1 MKQPTIYDVARLAGV
16 SHQTV
21 TRYLHGFEG
30 IRPET
35 RMRVEAALEKLEY
48 RPNSAARDLRSRRN
62 NRLGVLAHGLD
73 QPGPARV
80 IAGATAAARKRG
92 FVLDIVSMDG
102 DDGAS
107 VDEALSV
114 VTEHQIAGILAT
126 AQTDAILDTLQSR
139 TIGMPMVIDVRVRS
153 AGDTVGI
160 NERSGRL
167 AAQHLMDLGHRRV
180 GYVSGPMSW
189 FAAQSRM
196 KGFDAVISAY
206 GGSVVWRRNGDWSPE
221 SGQAA
226 WSSLSQDEKSV
237 TAIAAANDNMAIGVM
252 SAAVRA
258 GLDVPRDLSVVGTD
272 DIPVSRFLLPSLSTV
287 ALDFES
293 EGRYLVDTL
302 MARISRDAESA
313 LSVTAPRLTP
323 RESTRAI

>member
-30 IRPET
+30 IRPAT
-35 RMRVEAALEKLEY
+35 KMRVEAALEELEY

-80 IAGATAAARKRG
+80 IEGATAAARKRG
-92 FVLDIVSMDG
+92 YVLDIVSMDG
-102 DDGAS
+102 DDSTS

-126 AQTDAILDTLQSR
+126 AQTDAILETLQSR
-139 TIGMPMVIDVRVRS
+139 TIGVPIVIDVRVTS
-153 AGDTVGI
+153 SGDTVGI
-160 NERSGRL
+160 NERSGMI
-167 AAQHLMDLGHRRV
+167 AAQHLIDLGHRRI
-180 GYVSGPMSW
+180 GYVSGPTSW

-196 KGFDAVISAY
+196 TGFDAVVAAH
-206 GGSVVWRRNGDWSPE
+206 GGEVMWRRNGDWSPD

-226 WSSLSQDEKSV
+226 WSSLSEEERKV
-237 TAIAAANDNMAIGVM
+237 TAIATANDNMAIGVM

-258 GLDVPRDLSVVGTD
+258 GWNVPDDLSVIGTD

-287 ALDFES
+287 AMDFES
-293 EGRYLVDTL
+293 EGRYLIETL
-302 MARISRDAESA
+302 IARITKDADSA
-313 LSVTAPRLTP
+313 FSVTAPALTP
-323 RESTRAI
+323 RESTRAV

>member
-1 MKQPTIYDVARLAGV
+1 VKQPTIYDVARLAGV

-30 IRPET
+30 IRPAT
-35 RMRVEAALEKLEY
+35 KMRVEAALEELEY
-48 RPNSAARDLRSRRN
+48 RPNAAARDLRSQRN

-80 IAGATAAARKRG
+80 IAGATAAARNRG
-92 FVLDIVSMDG
+92 YVLDIVSMDG
-102 DDGAS
+102 DDTTS

-126 AQTDAILDTLQSR
+126 AQTDAILETLQSR
-139 TIGMPMVIDVRVRS
+139 TMGVPIVIDVKVTS
-153 AGDTVGI
+153 SGDTEGI
-160 NERSGRL
+160 NERSGMM
-167 AAQHLMDLGHRRV
+167 AAQHLIDLGHRRI

-196 KGFDAVISAY
+196 TGFDAVVSAH
-206 GGSVVWRRNGDWSPE
+206 GGEVVWRRSGDWSPD

-226 WSSLSQDEKSV
+226 WSSLSEEERGV

-252 SAAVRA
+252 SAAVR
-258 GLDVPRDLSVVGTD
+258 GGWNVPGDLSVVGTD
-272 DIPVSRFLLPSLSTV
+272 DIPVARFLLPSLSTV

-302 MARISRDAESA
+302 IARITRDAEFAS
-313 LSVTAPRLTP
+313 SVTAPQLTP

>member
-30 IRPET
+30 IRPAT
-35 RMRVEAALEKLEY
+35 KMRVEAALEELEY

-73 QPGPARV
+73 KPGPAR
-80 IAGATAAARKRG
+80 IIEGATAAARKRG
-92 FVLDIVSMDG
+92 YVLDIVSMDG
-102 DDGAS
+102 DDTTS

-126 AQTDAILDTLQSR
+126 AQTDTILETLQSR
-139 TIGMPMVIDVRVRS
+139 TIGVPMVLDVRVTS
-153 AGDTVGI
+153 SGDTVGI

-167 AAQHLMDLGHRRV
+167 AAQHLIDLGHRRI

-196 KGFDAVISAY
+196 KGFSDVIAER
-206 GGSVVWRRNGDWSPE
+206 GGDVVWRRDGDWSPD

-226 WSSLSQDEKSV
+226 WSSLSGNERRV
-237 TAIAAANDNMAIGVM
+237 TAIAAANDDMAIGVM

-258 GLDVPRDLSVVGTD
+258 GWNVPEDLSVVGTD
-272 DIPVSRFLLPSLSTV
+272 DVPVARFLLPSLSTV

-302 MARISRDAESA
+302 ISRIARDDEAP
-313 LSVTAPRLTP
+313 LSVTAPRLIL
-323 RESTRAI
+323 RESTRSI